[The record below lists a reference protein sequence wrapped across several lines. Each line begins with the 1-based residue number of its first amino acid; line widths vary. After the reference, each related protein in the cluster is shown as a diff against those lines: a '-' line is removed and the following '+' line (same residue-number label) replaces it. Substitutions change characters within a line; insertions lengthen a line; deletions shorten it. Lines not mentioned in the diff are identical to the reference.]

1 MLALSEKRIIFA
13 SGIQT
18 EKQSVKQ
25 QNQLTKTKEENKMK
39 KTILFSIMA
48 LSALI
53 MPQESHA
60 CTGITLHT
68 TTGLPVTAR
77 TIEWAGNDLES
88 RYSIVPQG
96 YRQQSYLPDGTKG
109 GLAFQAKYGYVG
121 LAVQQAEFVVE
132 GINEAGLAA
141 GLFYFPDYG
150 EYEKYDAAKKD
161 RTISDLQLVSYIL
174 GKCRTVDEVKEAV
187 KDLHVVTIDP
197 RGSTVHWRF
206 TEEGG
211 RQIVLE
217 IIGKKPHFYENTL
230 GVLTNSPSFDWHLT
244 NLNNYV
250 NLQTGRIDKTKI
262 GNMSLHSFGGG
273 SGLHGIPGDMTP
285 PSRFVRAAF
294 FQSSAPRLD
303 NTEKTIEQAFHILN
317 NFDIPVGIQFAEGQE
332 VPDIPSATQWT
343 VATDLKHRCIYY
355 RTMHNANIRYFN
367 LKEINFKKVKFQS
380 FPLDL
385 KKSQAMERIKVE

>member
-1 MLALSEKRIIFA
+1 
-13 SGIQT
+13 
-18 EKQSVKQ
+18 
-25 QNQLTKTKEENKMK
+25 MK

-132 GINEAGLAA
+132 GINEEGLAA

-230 GVLTNSPSFDWHLT
+230 GVLTNSPDFGWHLK
-244 NLNNYV
+244 NLNNYA
-250 NLQTGRIDKTKI
+250 NLYPGRASGLEI
-262 GNMSLHSFGGG
+262 GGMHLKPFGGG
-273 SGLHGIPGDMTP
+273 GGLYGIPGDMTP

-294 FQSSAPRLD
+294 FLSAAPCLSSSEE
-303 NTEKTIEQAFHILN
+303 TVMQAFHILN
-317 NFDIPVGIQFAEGQE
+317 NFDLPIGVQTNMDVA

-343 VATDLKHRCIYY
+343 VACDIGNRRIYY
-355 RTMHNANIRYFN
+355 RTMYDSTIRCFD
-367 LKEINFKKVKFQS
+367 LKATDFVKVKYVS
-380 FPLDL
+380 RPLDAV
-385 KKSQAMERIKVE
+385 KRQPVRFVKVQTD